1 MKLDKRTLSQ
11 KLQHARDH
19 EARMRL
25 IMAPLG
31 IVERIAPK
39 TWAGVLIRDPAFDG
53 LMEGR
58 AGTGMFTN
66 FEGEDFGHIG
76 RSDNIE

>member
-1 MKLDKRTLSQ
+1 
-11 KLQHARDH
+11 
-19 EARMRL
+19 MRL

-39 TWAGVLIRDPAFDG
+39 TWAGVLIRDSAFVET
-53 LMEGR
+53 MGR
-58 AGTGMFTN
+58 AGTSMFSN

>member
-1 MKLDKRTLSQ
+1 MKKQTAKQFDTEFY
-11 KLQHARDH
+11 AREH
-19 EARMRL
+19 EARMRI

-31 IVERIAPK
+31 VVDHIAPK
-39 TWAGVLIRDPAFDG
+39 TWAGVLIGDSAYG
-53 LMEGR
+53 ESIGR
-58 AGTGMFTN
+58 AGTGMFSN